1 MMHVVGGLYK
11 ELCTIPQW
19 SATFGSGGRAAAV
32 ISGFCEKVVLHTYT
46 EEFCNEGIVFLTHLN
61 VEVVATLRPSNIV
74 FAYFHPLSRPFIQ
87 PNVDKFEQLKPINVS
102 GDAVLRFG
110 FIEGDSIVTADR
122 AVYDP
127 QTWRNVKSFSAN
139 GSVAKELAIVLNEL
153 ELKSAT
159 KIDDLDAAAAHLLE
173 HQGASI
179 IVAKGGI
186 RGATVFERGAKPVH
200 IPCYRSSRI
209 FKIGTG
215 DIFSAMFSY
224 YWAEEKLPVS
234 HAADLASR
242 SVAAYCSNYGQL
254 PFEKTAHLHQVAWNF
269 RAPGVVKLEGAVNTI
284 GQRYTMEEARFAL
297 RELGVEVLCP
307 ALGDYSELLP
317 TATLILAD
325 GFESTLKNF
334 LEDALKSGKPIVI
347 LCEGLSIKDS
357 LKNNEHITF
366 VDDFSSSL
374 YSVACAASEH

>member
-1 MMHVVGGLYK
+1 MHVVGGLYK
-11 ELCTIPQW
+11 ELCIVPQW

-32 ISGFCEKVVLHTYT
+32 ISSFTENVTLHTYA
-46 EEFCNEGIVFLTHLN
+46 EDLSNEGLIFLTQLGI
-61 VEVVATLRPSNIV
+61 EVITSLRPSKIV
-74 FAYFHPLSRPFIQ
+74 FAYFHPLSQPYIQ
-87 PNVDKFEQLKPINVS
+87 PNTNEIKQLKPINVS
-102 GDAVLRFG
+102 GEAVLRFG
-110 FIEGDSIVTADR
+110 FIEGDSIVTANR

-139 GSVAKELAIVLNEL
+139 GSVAEELAIVLNEL

-159 KIDDLDAAAAHLLE
+159 KIDDVDAAAAHLLE

-186 RGATVFERGAKPVH
+186 RGATVFERGANPIH

-224 YWAEEKLPVS
+224 YWAEKKLPVS

-242 SVAAYCSNYGQL
+242 SVAIYCNNYGQL
-254 PFEKTAHLHQVAWNF
+254 PFKNTAQPHQVAWNF
-269 RAPGVVKLEGAVNTI
+269 SAPGVVQLEGAVHTI

-325 GFESTLKNF
+325 GLEPTLKNF
-334 LEDALKSGKPIVI
+334 VEDALKWGKPIVI
-347 LCEGLSIKDS
+347 LCEGLSIKDT

-366 VDDFSSSL
+366 VEDFSSSL
-374 YSVACAASEH
+374 YLVAWAASEH